1 MLPPGRRLPPVPI
14 EPAMT
19 GKLEV
24 VPRNLLSLEY
34 ELRENGVPV
43 GSIVRTPLQ
52 VLEKGT
58 VRTED
63 RQYTILRGSVTLA
76 NFLLRG
82 GDGVLRARAERKG
95 PTGAAYRI
103 LFDDSDVLLQKKVLA
118 GRETYLITDASVPI
132 GSIVRESLDSRRMTV
147 ELSDRASGTP
157 REVILFMVWV
167 VLLIHGRE

>member
-1 MLPPGRRLPPVPI
+1 MRRG
-14 EPAMT
+14 PAVT

-34 ELRENGVPV
+34 ELQENGAAV

-52 VLEKGT
+52 LLEKGT

-63 RQYTILRGSVTLA
+63 REYTILRESVTRA

-82 GDGVLRARAERKG
+82 ADGTVRARADRKG

-103 LFDDSDVLLQKKVLA
+103 LFDESDFLIRKKVLA
-118 GRETYLITDASVPI
+118 GRETYLISNPSVPI
-132 GSIVRESLDSRRMTV
+132 GSILRESLGSRRMTV
-147 ELSDRASGTP
+147 ELTDRASGTP
-157 REVILFMVWV
+157 REIILFMVWV

>member
-1 MLPPGRRLPPVPI
+1 
-14 EPAMT
+14 MT

-34 ELRENGVPV
+34 ELLESGVPV

-63 RQYTILRGSVTLA
+63 REYTILRESVTRA

-82 GDGVLRARAERKG
+82 SGGTVRARADRKG

-103 LFDDSDVLLQKKVLA
+103 LFDDSDVLLKKKVLA
-118 GRETYLITDASVPI
+118 GRETYLITDASAQI
-132 GSIVRESLDSRRMTV
+132 GSIVRESLGSRRLTV
-147 ELSDRASGTP
+147 ELADRDSGIP
-157 REVILFMVWV
+157 REIILFMVWV